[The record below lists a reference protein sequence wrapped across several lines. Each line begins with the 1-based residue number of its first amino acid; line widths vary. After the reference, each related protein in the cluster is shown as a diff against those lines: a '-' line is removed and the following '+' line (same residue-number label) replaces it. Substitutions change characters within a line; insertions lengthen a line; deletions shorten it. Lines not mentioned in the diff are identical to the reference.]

1 MKTTIKLIALVA
13 FALVTRFA
21 TAQELPAN
29 IDAALKADNAT
40 QLAAL
45 VAKDNINN
53 CYQIGDWQY
62 SLLAQTI
69 RSKAK
74 KCFDYLI
81 AQGADVNK
89 ACDGYVPPLFHAAKY
104 GSLEMVK
111 ILVAK
116 GAKIDYTYQGDYTPA
131 DGKTPVTYAEE
142 NNQKEIAEYLRSLK
156 KN

>member
-1 MKTTIKLIALVA
+1 MRIIKILTIVLLIAFGYNA
-13 FALVTRFA
+13 N
-21 TAQELPAN
+21 AQEVPTN
-29 IDAALKADNAT
+29 ITAALKADDAT
-40 QLAAL
+40 ELAKL
-45 VAKDNINN
+45 VTKDNINN

-104 GSLEMVK
+104 GSLEMLK
-111 ILVAK
+111 ILVSK
-116 GAKIDYTYQGDYTPA
+116 GAKVDYVYAGDYSPA
-131 DGKTPVTYAEE
+131 DGKTPVTYAED
-142 NNQKEIAEYLRSLK
+142 NNQKEIAKYLRSVK
-156 KN
+156 K